1 MIGVYNMNV
10 LRIINGEVCLCEI
23 IYARLSNLV
32 GWYII
37 VVMGVS
43 YVPDHPFGEEKLEPM
58 RWSFEL
64 I

>member
-1 MIGVYNMNV
+1 MDYDRLMIGVYNMKV

-43 YVPDHPFGEEKLEPM
+43 YVPDHPLEKKNL
-58 RWSFEL
+58 SL
-64 I
+64 

>member
-1 MIGVYNMNV
+1 MNV

-58 RWSFEL
+58 R
-64 I
+64 